1 MALVNSTAQT
11 FFVNPPSGIFV
22 TSVEL
27 FFQEKDDQIPITVQ
41 LRPFDLD
48 SPSREIYPFGE
59 VVLNPE
65 NVNVSENAT
74 VPTKFTFES
83 PVYLAG
89 DTFHCL
95 VVSSTSDFYIAWS
108 SKIGDYDITG
118 VSEESLLSP
127 TAIESLPKSTKQPN
141 SGGLFKSQNGF
152 VWSESINEDLKYN
165 IYRANFTES
174 TGNVSFYNP
183 ELSTG
188 NSQIATLLKDSLE
201 LTSKRIRVGLGTTV
215 QDTELTL
222 GNTILQDG
230 TNGTGNYVGAAG
242 SAFGTLTLVN
252 SGIGYTP
259 SDPAASYTF
268 NNVVLSSVTGSGTSA
283 TANLTISGGVAIAA
297 TIVNGGFG
305 YVVGDVLSPVQVGV
319 SSLGLNAQFSVSQIS
334 GVNTLIIDQVQG
346 SFETGI
352 GKSVKYV
359 NNSGVTTYLNSS
371 VGGNVLI
378 LNDGISTITDGLHI
392 KVNHKNHGMYA
403 TENSVV
409 LSDVISDIAPTDLII
424 SYDSTS
430 NSEISIQ
437 DATNF
442 TSFENVGISSTNP
455 GYILIEDEIISYE
468 GVSSNTL
475 TGITRGIDSTI
486 PFSYTAGTK
495 VFKYE
500 LSGVSLRRIN
510 KQHIL
515 SDATTLNPIDLDH
528 YTIKVNTSD
537 TDYTGPLPQG
547 ITDRSA
553 SSLPNLFIN
562 DTKSS
567 GGSLIKSTQNIQ
579 YELIRPIVK
588 TLTLSGTGINAA
600 VRTVSGRS
608 VDGSESSFLD
618 QGFQDIDLNSNNY
631 FSSPRIVCSEVNENT
646 KLPSLPGNK
655 SFTLTADLFTF
666 SSYISPVIDLERV
679 GMVFTTNRVNNP
691 ILNYAADDRVSTLK
705 DDPSSFVY
713 ATEILSLENAATS
726 IKVLLSAHV
735 NTYSDLRVLYSL
747 VNETDEELIYY
758 PFPGYVNKKRIDSG
772 LDVDD
777 SISDGTP
784 DEFFTKTD
792 IIGFESSDIEFRDY
806 EFTIDNLASFRYF
819 SIKIIGSSTNQ
830 AYPPRIKNLRIIALA

>member
-1 MALVNSTAQT
+1 MALINSTAQT

-27 FFQEKDDQIPITVQ
+27 YFLEKDDQIPVTVQ
-41 LRPFDLD
+41 LRPFDLG

-65 NVNVSENAT
+65 KVNVSENAS

-83 PVYLAG
+83 PVYLKG

-118 VSEESLLSP
+118 VSDETLLSP

-141 SGGLFKSQNGF
+141 SGGLYKSQNGF
-152 VWSESINEDLKYN
+152 VWNESINEDLKYN
-165 IYRANFTES
+165 LYRANFTQS
-174 TGNVSFYNP
+174 TGNISFYNP
-183 ELSTG
+183 DLSVG
-188 NSQIATLLKDSLE
+188 NSQIPTLLKDSLE
-201 LTSKRIRVGLGTTV
+201 LTSRKIRVGLGTTV
-215 QDTELTL
+215 QDSNLTF

-230 TNGTGNYVGAAG
+230 TDGTGNYVGSAG

-259 SDPAASYTF
+259 SEPSASYTF
-268 NNVVLSSVTGSGTSA
+268 NNVLLSSITGSGTSA
-283 TANLTISGGVAIAA
+283 TANITISGGVAIAA
-297 TIVNGGFG
+297 TVVNGGFG
-305 YVVGDVLSPVQVGV
+305 YVVGDVLSPAQVGIA
-319 SSLGLNAQFSVSQIS
+319 SLGLNAQFSVSQIS

-352 GKSVKYV
+352 GKTIKYI
-359 NNSGVTTYLNSS
+359 NNSGITTYLNSS
-371 VGGNVLI
+371 VGGNVTI

-403 TENSVV
+403 TENSVI
-409 LSDVISDIAPTDLII
+409 LSDVISDISPTNLTI

-430 NSEISIQ
+430 TSSISIQ

-442 TSFENVGISSTNP
+442 TLFENVGVSSTNP
-455 GYILIEDEIISYE
+455 GYILIDNEIISYE

-486 PFSYTAGTK
+486 PFSYSAGTK
-495 VFKYE
+495 VLKYE
-500 LSGVSLRRIN
+500 LSGISLRRIN

-515 SDATTLNPIDLDH
+515 SDSTTSNPIDLDY
-528 YTIKVNTSD
+528 YTLKINTSN
-537 TDYTGPLPQG
+537 TDYTGALPQG
-547 ITDRSA
+547 ITNRNS
-553 SSLPNLFIN
+553 SSLPKLFIS

-567 GGSLIKSTQNIQ
+567 GGQFIKSTQNIQ
-579 YELIRPIVK
+579 YELIRPLVK
-588 TLTLSGTGINAA
+588 TLTLTGTGINAS

-608 VDGSESSFLD
+608 VDGFESTFLD
-618 QGFQDIDLNSNNY
+618 QGFQDIDLTANNY
-631 FSSPRIVCSEVNENT
+631 FSSPRVVCSKINESS
-646 KLPSLPGNK
+646 KLPNLPGNK
-655 SFTLTADLFTF
+655 SFTLTADLFTY
-666 SSYISPVIDLERV
+666 SPYLSPVIDLERV
-679 GMVFTTNRVNNP
+679 GIVFTSNRINNP
-691 ILNYAADDRVSTLK
+691 ISNYATDNQVATLR

-735 NTYSDLRVLYSL
+735 NIYSDLRVLYSI
-747 VNETDEELIYY
+747 VNNVDEELIYY
-758 PFPGYVNKKRIDSG
+758 PFPGYANKKRLDSG
-772 LDVDD
+772 LNIDD
-777 SISDGTP
+777 SLSDGTP
-784 DEFFTKTD
+784 DIFFSKTD
-792 IIGFESSDIEFRDY
+792 IIGFESSDIEFKDY
-806 EFTIDNLASFRYF
+806 EFTIDNLASFKNF

-830 AYPPRIKNLRIIALA
+830 AYPPRVKNLRIIALA